1 MTDFERLVVERFPEH
16 EKVIHNLSDSDP
28 RFNALCHKY
37 DEASRKL
44 CRLENAPSLYVK
56 VETEIV
62 SRRCSALEDELV
74 AFMRRSPGR

>member
-28 RFNALCHKY
+28 RFTKLCHRY
-37 DEASRKL
+37 NAASRKL
-44 CRLENAPSLYVK
+44 CRLDNAPSLYVK
-56 VETEIV
+56 VETESL

-74 AFMRRSPGR
+74 AFMRRSRAR

>member
-1 MTDFERLVVERFPEH
+1 MMDFERLVVARFPEH
-16 EKVIHNLSDSDP
+16 EKVIHSLSDTDP
-28 RFNALCHKY
+28 RFNALCHRY
-37 DEASRKL
+37 GEASRKL
-44 CRLENAPSLYVK
+44 CRLENAPSSYVT